1 MSAGASAPALVEQL
15 GLFCQRWHRRR
26 ASYRPAGEVF
36 DPRYAVE
43 LTATGTLNV
52 APSTAMPRMPR
63 MQRASR
69 GRVEGPTYIFRCAV
83 CGKTINKKKM
93 DGTLNAHKNK
103 QGYPCYGRYGMYVR
117 TKY

>member
-1 MSAGASAPALVEQL
+1 ME
-15 GLFCQRWHRRR
+15 RRGR
-26 ASYRPAGEVF
+26 LAEWMPDDDFFTEYVPGCRQVF

-63 MQRASR
+63 NQRPSQASA
-69 GRVEGPTYIFRCAV
+69 EGPTYVFRCAT
-83 CGKTINKKKM
+83 CGKTFNKKKM

-103 QGYPCYGRYGMYVR
+103 QGYPC
-117 TKY
+117 